1 MVWSRL
7 SCTDVFPFTVEMFK
21 KLSTVCLIIKNSTD
35 FKSASIKSFYEIN
48 LFCPKKNN
56 FSFGYGYVNNWWKLS
71 RFEADTTIIVFITTF
86 VHSYVV
92 GFFFYIF
99 TECPLIRYFQVFI
112 ECIINFIRKKIYV
125 KVINRTLFVQC
136 KHSNGI
142 RLIEIIQNKS
152 YWLCLSYF
160 QGHLK
165 MFYRECWMHQAGKYR
180 DQYRQR

>member
-1 MVWSRL
+1 MEIESIWSRH
-7 SCTDVFPFTVEMFK
+7 
-21 KLSTVCLIIKNSTD
+21 
-35 FKSASIKSFYEIN
+35 
-48 LFCPKKNN
+48 NN
-56 FSFGYGYVNNWWKLS
+56 YCFHYNI
-71 RFEADTTIIVFITTF
+71 RTFIRCW
-86 VHSYVV
+86 
-92 GFFFYIF
+92 FFFLHIHGMSIDSIF
-99 TECPLIRYFQVFI
+99 SSKSSDKHLCSMFI

-165 MFYRECWMHQAGKYR
+165 MFYRECWMHQTGKYR